1 MDIRIYTFDHYN
13 KYCNATTVL
22 LLIPVVTGLSFIT
35 QMKLNRFAYTTII
48 ITYGIINFM
57 FHR

>member
-1 MDIRIYTFDHYN
+1 MDIRIYTLDQYN

-22 LLIPVVTGLSFIT
+22 LLIQVTGLSFIT
-35 QMKLNRFAYTTII
+35 RMKLNRFAYTTII
-48 ITYGIINFM
+48 ITYGIISFM